1 MKLLVSCILIP
12 FNISLVMSIMIMMPE
27 PPETNFFLKNL
38 SLESGPQQPVVFFTN
53 SNSTKPELLC
63 LQNSYSKPHS
73 VDLLAHKLCADSNF
87 STPVDT
93 SLFLPNTAS
102 GLSTESSFITS
113 ELSCHQD
120 EYFEISCNRSV
131 SSGPCSILQ
140 ITCGACHKHVSL
152 QPNSSLQLLSPLYPV
167 LQPGLVCQYDLELG
181 HDTAADIA
189 IEITDLSLAQPEQSL
204 TGNKHCLHSFLHLL
218 SGESF
223 KELKSFAR
231 LCGEVYFPTGQSYFR
246 VTDPVVRLMLVTG
259 VEGRALG
266 RRGFLVN
273 IYVSP
278 LSRKATMQKLWILL
292 SCVGLLVIIGV
303 IMPAVFIHLNRKSS
317 KARIRKPQRRQTWH
331 GTVARPW
338 GSWDQ
343 ERVDRISHFGN
354 NNLYMFDN
362 RINRRLPQ
370 LPPFHF
376 GTDQDVNNQDEEDP
390 GYKLYET
397 ISLQSWKYN
406 SVLDEAVANTEI
418 KLSTRNIQQKDQD
431 PPPLT
436 SRSTSLDEC
445 PYSSSLYLTLPGSST
460 GLRPDQDTVD
470 RCDETVTE
478 QDNPGARHK
487 SGKHRFTGLVDR
499 IRSISMTE
507 CSEDETNL
515 INGDN

>member
-1 MKLLVSCILIP
+1 MMLLVSCILIL
-12 FNISLVMSIMIMMPE
+12 FNISLVMSIMMLMPE

-38 SLESGPQQPVVFFTN
+38 SLGSGPQQPVVFFTN

-63 LQNSYSKPHS
+63 LQHSYSKPHS
-73 VDLLAHKLCADSNF
+73 VDLLAHKLCADSNS
-87 STPVDT
+87 STAVDT
-93 SLFLPNTAS
+93 SLVLPHTAP
-102 GLSTESSFITS
+102 GLSTESSLITS

-120 EYFEISCNRSV
+120 EYFEIFCNRSV
-131 SSGPCSILQ
+131 SSVSSCSILQ
-140 ITCGACHKHVSL
+140 VTCGACHKHVSL

-189 IEITDLSLAQPEQSL
+189 IEITDLSLAQPEHSQS
-204 TGNKHCLHSFLHLL
+204 GNKYCLHSFLHLL
-218 SGESF
+218 SGKSF

-231 LCGEVYFPTGQSYFR
+231 LCGEVYFPRGQSYFR

-259 VEGRALG
+259 VESRALG

-278 LSRKATMQKLWILL
+278 SSTNATMQRLWILL
-292 SCVGLLVIIGV
+292 SFVGLLIIIGV
-303 IMPAVFIHLNRKSS
+303 IMSAVFIHLNRRS
-317 KARIRKPQRRQTWH
+317 KARIRKPKRRQTWH
-331 GTVARPW
+331 GTVARRGPG

-343 ERVDRISHFGN
+343 ERVDRISHFGNN

-376 GTDQDVNNQDEEDP
+376 GTDQDENNQDEEDP

-397 ISLQSWKYN
+397 ISLQSLNYN
-406 SVLDEAVANTEI
+406 SVLDEAIANTE
-418 KLSTRNIQQKDQD
+418 KKFSMSDIQHQDQD
-431 PPPLT
+431 PSPLASPP
-436 SRSTSLDEC
+436 TSLEEC
-445 PYSSSLYLTLPGSST
+445 PYSSPLYLTLPGE
-460 GLRPDQDTVD
+460 RPDHDTV
-470 RCDETVTE
+470 ETVTE
-478 QDNPGARHK
+478 EDNPVARHI
-487 SGKHRFTGLVDR
+487 SSKHRFSGLVER